1 MRGYDNEG
9 DEYDDYY
16 EDEGQDEY
24 EEEGEQE
31 YGEEEMEPRKPSKEE
46 TEYLEFRQK
55 LKESI
60 RKQMKKEGSGSST
73 SRLDATDRRKNKLPY
88 DNYGSFFGPSQ
99 PVIAQR
105 VIQESKSLLENQHL
119 ASKVPNPHHAKKNQ
133 NKAPSGGSKSSSHN
147 PPPKVSEV
155 QVKAQ
160 KRKDTRDYS
169 FLLSDD
175 AELPAASKA
184 PPPQNMHIRNS
195 EGRPAQVPARSKV
208 PLSNGSK
215 HVRTSHEE
223 RNLGSGAGRM
233 PPKSGSGYKT
243 SSTSKPSMASADSR
257 KQLGNNSGHG
267 PGRPVGS
274 NGMSSKMSVGSTGN
288 KSSTPGIKNPVN
300 GMPKSLPLKT
310 HPPPRQSVEQR
321 IPRQSFE
328 QGNPRQSLEQ
338 RIPRQG
344 MEQRIPRQGME
355 QRIPRQGMEQRIPR
369 QGMDQRIPRQG
380 MDQRIPRQGME
391 QRIPRQS
398 MDQRIPRQSM
408 DQRIPRQSMDQRIP
422 RQSMDQRKDVREL
435 SRPKMMPKQ
444 PVASSKPQINR
455 PLKQNSMHTASQD
468 HRPKP
473 KVGRRPFDDEEDE
486 MDISNMIRSMF
497 NYNPKKFVDDDD
509 DDDMEAGFDEIMRE
523 ERMSAKIARKEDEE
537 QLRLIEEEE
546 ERERRR
552 RMAKLKKR
560 KLGE

>member
-1 MRGYDNEG
+1 MRGYDNEK
-9 DEYDDYY
+9 DDYDDYY
-16 EDEGQDEY
+16 EDEEQEEYEEGEEEY
-24 EEEGEQE
+24 EEE
-31 YGEEEMEPRKPSKEE
+31 EEEPRKPSKEE
-46 TEYLEFRQK
+46 MDYLELRKK

-60 RKQMKKEGSGSST
+60 RKQMKKEGSGSSA
-73 SRLDATDRRKNKLPY
+73 SRLDATDRRKSKLPY

-119 ASKVPNPHHAKKNQ
+119 ASKVPNPHHAKKSQ
-133 NKAPSGGSKSSSHN
+133 SKAPSGGLKSSFHN

-160 KRKDTRDYS
+160 KLKNTRDYS

-175 AELPAASKA
+175 TEPPAPSKA
-184 PPPQNMHIRNS
+184 PSPQNMHIRNS
-195 EGRPAQVPARSKV
+195 GILLLAMCLYGVEMIFADVEEGRPAQVPARSKL
-208 PLSNGSK
+208 PPISNGSK
-215 HVRTSHEE
+215 RARASHEE
-223 RNLGSGAGRM
+223 HNLGSVAGRL

-243 SSTSKPSMASADSR
+243 SSTSKPSMTSADSR
-257 KQLGNNSGHG
+257 KQLGNNGGNG

-274 NGMSSKMSVGSTGN
+274 NGMASKMSVGNPGN
-288 KSSTPGIKNPVN
+288 KSSTPGVKNPVN
-300 GMPKSLPLKT
+300 GMPKSLPLKP
-310 HPPPRQSVEQR
+310 HPPGSRQRMEQK
-321 IPRQSFE
+321 IPRQNVE
-328 QGNPRQSLEQ
+328 H

-344 MEQRIPRQGME
+344 L
-355 QRIPRQGMEQRIPR
+355 
-369 QGMDQRIPRQG
+369 
-380 MDQRIPRQGME
+380 E

-398 MDQRIPRQSM
+398 MEQRIPKQSMEQRIPRPSNEQRIPRQSM
-408 DQRIPRQSMDQRIP
+408 NQRNPRQSVDQRNPRPSVDQRNP
-422 RQSMDQRKDVREL
+422 RQTMEQRKDIREL
-435 SRPKMMPKQ
+435 NRPKMIPKQ
-444 PVASSKPQINR
+444 PVASSKPQISR
-455 PLKQNSMHTASQD
+455 PLKHNSTHTASQD

-473 KVGRRPFDDEEDE
+473 KVGRQPFDEEEDE

-523 ERMSAKIARKEDEE
+523 ERRSAQIARREDEE

>member
-1 MRGYDNEG
+1 MRGYDNER
-9 DEYDDYY
+9 DDYDDYY
-16 EDEGQDEY
+16 EDEEMEEY
-24 EEEGEQE
+24 EEEGEEEYEEQE
-31 YGEEEMEPRKPSKEE
+31 EEPRKPSKEE
-46 TEYLEFRQK
+46 IEYLELRKK

-119 ASKVPNPHHAKKNQ
+119 ASKVPNPHHAKKHQ
-133 NKAPSGGSKSSSHN
+133 NKAPSGVSKSSSHN
-147 PPPKVSEV
+147 LPPKVSEV

-160 KRKDTRDYS
+160 KLKNTRDYS

-175 AELPAASKA
+175 TEPPAASKA
-184 PPPQNMHIRNS
+184 PPPQNMHMRNS
-195 EGRPAQVPARSKV
+195 GNLYRIFADVEEGRPAQVPARSKL
-208 PLSNGSK
+208 PLINNGSK
-215 HVRTSHEE
+215 HARASHEE
-223 RNLGSGAGRM
+223 RNLSSVAGRL
-233 PPKSGSGYKT
+233 PPKAGSGYKT
-243 SSTSKPSMASADSR
+243 SSASKPSMASADSR
-257 KQLGNNSGHG
+257 KQLGNNSGNG

-274 NGMSSKMSVGSTGN
+274 NGTSSKMSVGSTGN
-288 KSSTPGIKNPVN
+288 KSSTPGVKNHVN

-310 HPPPRQSVEQR
+310 HPPVSRQSMEQK
-321 IPRQSFE
+321 IPRQNS
-328 QGNPRQSLEQ
+328 
-338 RIPRQG
+338 
-344 MEQRIPRQGME
+344 
-355 QRIPRQGMEQRIPR
+355 
-369 QGMDQRIPRQG
+369 MDQRN
-380 MDQRIPRQGME
+380 
-391 QRIPRQS
+391 PRQS
-398 MDQRIPRQSM
+398 MDQRNPRPSLDQRNPRPSLDQRNSRQSM
-408 DQRIPRQSMDQRIP
+408 E
-422 RQSMDQRKDVREL
+422 QRKDIREL
-435 SRPKMMPKQ
+435 NRPKMIPKQ
-444 PVASSKPQINR
+444 PVTSSKPQINR
-455 PLKQNSMHTASQD
+455 PLKHNSTHTASQD

-473 KVGRRPFDDEEDE
+473 KVGRRPFEEEEDE

-523 ERMSAKIARKEDEE
+523 ERRSAKIARKEDEE

-552 RMAKLKKR
+552 RMSKLKKR

>member
-1 MRGYDNEG
+1 MRGYDNER
-9 DEYDDYY
+9 DDYDDYY
-16 EDEGQDEY
+16 EDEEQEEY
-24 EEEGEQE
+24 EEEGEEE
-31 YGEEEMEPRKPSKEE
+31 YEEEDEEPRKPSKEE
-46 TEYLEFRQK
+46 MEYLELRKK

-60 RKQMKKEGSGSST
+60 RKQMKKEGSGSSA

-119 ASKVPNPHHAKKNQ
+119 ASKVPNPHHAKKSQ
-133 NKAPSGGSKSSSHN
+133 NKAPSGGSKSSSHH

-160 KRKDTRDYS
+160 KLKNTRDYS

-175 AELPAASKA
+175 TESPAPSKA
-184 PPPQNMHIRNS
+184 PPPHNMHIRNS
-195 EGRPAQVPARSKV
+195 EGRPAQVPARSKL
-208 PLSNGSK
+208 PPISNGSK
-215 HVRTSHEE
+215 HARASHEE
-223 RNLGSGAGRM
+223 RNLGSVAGRL
-233 PPKSGSGYKT
+233 PPKSGSVYKT
-243 SSTSKPSMASADSR
+243 SSTSKPSMVSADSR
-257 KQLGNNSGHG
+257 KQLGNNSGNG

-274 NGMSSKMSVGSTGN
+274 NGMSSKMSVGNPGN
-288 KSSTPGIKNPVN
+288 KSSTPGVKNPVN
-300 GMPKSLPLKT
+300 GMSKSLPLKP
-310 HPPPRQSVEQR
+310 HPPVSRQSMEQRIPRQNVEHRIPRQGLEQRIPRHSMEQR
-321 IPRQSFE
+321 IPRQSME
-328 QGNPRQSLEQ
+328 QRLPRQS
-338 RIPRQG
+338 
-344 MEQRIPRQGME
+344 MEQRIPR
-355 QRIPRQGMEQRIPR
+355 PSN
-369 QGMDQRIPRQG
+369 
-380 MDQRIPRQGME
+380 E

-398 MDQRIPRQSM
+398 MDQRNPRQSVDQRNPRPSVDQRNPRQSM
-408 DQRIPRQSMDQRIP
+408 E
-422 RQSMDQRKDVREL
+422 QRKDIREL
-435 SRPKMMPKQ
+435 NRPKMIPKQ
-444 PVASSKPQINR
+444 PVASSKPQISR
-455 PLKQNSMHTASQD
+455 PLKHNSTHTASQD

-473 KVGRRPFDDEEDE
+473 KVGRRPFDEEEDE

-523 ERMSAKIARKEDEE
+523 ERRSALIARREDEE

-560 KLGE
+560 KFGE